1 LPALL
6 VAAEPPNNATPAA
19 DHGTAAPA
27 VAPFMP
33 AVTPFMQPQAP
44 AAVSTL
50 AEALDDAAIRA
61 AWEAGASIPSLVAR
75 LTAAGVD
82 AATARARVRQAVSV
96 RSGEPAAPALAAPP
110 IAPAAALPPI
120 APPPV
125 VEPAPMNG
133 IETAFTAAGELG
145 DEAIWQRWQAGEKT
159 DDLIQALC
167 GRRGGPK
174 ADAAR
179 DRVYLVVILR
189 IVAELNADDLV
200 DRLAAGQEI
209 ADDPRYPV
217 LMQRLARSETPPAG
231 MLERSLRRR
240 LIAARQEV

>member
-1 LPALL
+1 
-6 VAAEPPNNATPAA
+6 
-19 DHGTAAPA
+19 
-27 VAPFMP
+27 
-33 AVTPFMQPQAP
+33 MQPQAP
-44 AAVSTL
+44 AAASTA

-61 AWEAGASIPSLVAR
+61 AWEAGASIPSLIAR
-75 LTAAGVD
+75 LTATGVD

-96 RSGEPAAPALAAPP
+96 RSGEPAAPAIVAPP
-110 IAPAAALPPI
+110 IASRL
-120 APPPV
+120 V

-133 IETAFTAAGELG
+133 IETAFTAASELG

-179 DRVYLVVILR
+179 DRVYLVVIPR

-231 MLERSLRRR
+231 MLERSLRKR